1 MLVSHVSIQI
11 CSLLAPCRRPILIAT
26 KHMLFRGQ
34 DTSGLLGLFRP
45 TIILF
50 AFKSTFL
57 RLETRM
63 SYRTF
68 LFLSL
73 TGLFFTG
80 AALADQT
87 KKEVHSQA
95 DLPRATYPVTGSVST
110 LLQSDDAVFDS
121 AVSKAAADLNALFSD
136 YDIKDSATLISMLTA
151 KLSLQELKGDV
162 VGGLQTI
169 SRIREL
175 QSKPDLKLTAG
186 LFDEAILKAQLSVP
200 AKQGAEYEQKVKS
213 IYRDTVNAL
222 RWDVVQDVIK
232 SARSISGLFSESF
245 LLGNAQEKL
254 QPEID
259 KSGSL
264 SRESMYALL
273 NTRANLRI
281 KLPLNSIRVN
291 VLKAYVSAHDTQKPD
306 IWAAR
311 EVTLSSED
319 HPQQVLVGIWDSG
332 FDPAVYPGHLYVYP
346 NSAPYPPQGLAFTDE
361 GNPSDSALY
370 PLSPEQKQQYP
381 EISEDLEAI
390 SDLQAG
396 VETSVT
402 ESFKKRLTTMSKD
415 DVNAM
420 FERLSFFGQMAHGTH
435 VAGIAIK
442 GNPAAQLVVFR
453 FNDGLSREL
462 HFAPSTDW
470 AHRMAANFKRIGQ
483 FCAEHKVRIVN
494 LSWGDDPQEFEE
506 WLART
511 KGNQTADERR
521 QEALELFSVWKQ
533 AIIDAMN
540 AAPDTLFVTAAGNSD
555 SDAGFLEDVPS
566 SLELPNLIAV
576 GATNQAG
583 DATSFTSYGKT
594 VVVYASGYHVE
605 SFIPGGKKV
614 KFSGTSMAAPQ
625 VTNLAAKLFAADP
638 SLTAGKAKEL
648 IISGST
654 LSADG
659 RRKLIDE
666 KRSLQLIKQKA
677 TATAGQ

>member
-1 MLVSHVSIQI
+1 MFFFLFTPSHRSFYSPFQ
-11 CSLLAPCRRPILIAT
+11 
-26 KHMLFRGQ
+26 
-34 DTSGLLGLFRP
+34 
-45 TIILF
+45 
-50 AFKSTFL
+50 STFL

-63 SYRTF
+63 PYRSF

-80 AALADQT
+80 AALADQA

-110 LLQSDDAVFDS
+110 LLQSDDSVFDS
-121 AVSKAAADLNALFSD
+121 TVSKAVADLNALFSD
-136 YDIKDSATLISMLTA
+136 YDVKDSATLISILTV
-151 KLSLQELKGDV
+151 KLSLQELKGDA

-169 SRIREL
+169 GRIREL
-175 QSKPDLKLTAG
+175 ESKPDLKLTAD
-186 LFDEAILKAQLSVP
+186 LFDEAILKAQQSVP
-200 AKQGAEYEQKVKS
+200 AKQGTEYEQKVES
-213 IYRDTVNAL
+213 IYRDAVNAL

-245 LLGNAQEKL
+245 LLGDAQEKL

-264 SRESMYALL
+264 SRESVYALL

-291 VLKAYVSAHDTQKPD
+291 VLKAYVAAHDTQKPD

-319 HPQQVLVGIWDSG
+319 HPQKVLVGIWDSG
-332 FDPAVYPGHLYVYP
+332 FDPAVYPGHLYVYA
-346 NSAPYPPQGLAFTDE
+346 NSAPYPAQGLAFTDD

-396 VETSVT
+396 VETPVT

-415 DVNAM
+415 DVKTM
-420 FERLSFFGQMAHGTH
+420 FERLSFFGNMAHGSH

-462 HFAPSTDW
+462 HFPPSTDW

-483 FCAEHKVRIVN
+483 FCAEHKVRVVN

-506 WLART
+506 WLSRT
-511 KGNQTADERR
+511 KGNQTADERK

-540 AAPDTLFVTAAGNSD
+540 AAPDTLFVTAAGNAD

-625 VTNLAAKLFAADP
+625 VTNLAAKLFATDP
-638 SLTAGKAKEL
+638 SLTAEKAKEL

-659 RRKLIDE
+659 KRKLIDE

>member
-1 MLVSHVSIQI
+1 M
-11 CSLLAPCRRPILIAT
+11 P
-26 KHMLFRGQ
+26 
-34 DTSGLLGLFRP
+34 
-45 TIILF
+45 
-50 AFKSTFL
+50 
-57 RLETRM
+57 
-63 SYRTF
+63 YRTF
-68 LFLSL
+68 VFLSL
-73 TGLFFTG
+73 TGLFFIG
-80 AALADQT
+80 AALCGEA

-95 DLPRATYPVTGSVST
+95 DLPRATYPFTGSVST
-110 LLQSDDAVFDS
+110 LLQSDDSVFDS
-121 AVSKAAADLNALFSD
+121 TVGKAAADLDALFSD
-136 YDIKDSATLISMLTA
+136 YDIKDNATLISILTA
-151 KLSLQELKGDV
+151 RLSLQELKGDT

-186 LFDEAILKAQLSVP
+186 LFDEAILKAQQSVP
-200 AKQGAEYEQKVKS
+200 AKQGTEYKQKVES
-213 IYRDTVNAL
+213 IYRDSVNAL

-245 LLGNAQEKL
+245 LLGDAQEKL

-264 SRESMYALL
+264 SRESVYALL
-273 NTRANLRI
+273 NTRTNLRI

-291 VLKAYVSAHDTQKPD
+291 VLKAYVAAHDTQKPD
-306 IWAAR
+306 IWATR

-319 HPQQVLVGIWDSG
+319 HPQKVLVGIWDSG
-332 FDPAVYPGHLYVYP
+332 FDPAVYPGQLYVYP
-346 NSAPYPPQGLAFTDE
+346 NSAPYPAQGLAFTDD

-370 PLSPEQKQQYP
+370 PLSPEQKQEYP

-390 SDLQAG
+390 SDLQVG
-396 VETSVT
+396 VETPVT
-402 ESFKKRLTTMSKD
+402 EQFKKRLTTMSKD
-415 DVNAM
+415 DVNTM
-420 FERLSFFGQMAHGTH
+420 FERLSFFGHMAHGTH

-462 HFAPSTDW
+462 HFAPTTDW
-470 AHRMAANFKRIGQ
+470 AHRMTANFKRIGQ
-483 FCAEHKVRIVN
+483 FCAEHKVRVVN

-511 KGNQTADERR
+511 KGNQTADQRK
-521 QEALELFSVWKQ
+521 QEALDLFSIWKQ
-533 AIIDAMN
+533 AIIDAVN

-555 SDAGFLEDVPS
+555 SDTGFLENVPS

-625 VTNLAAKLFAADP
+625 VTNLAAKLFATDP
-638 SLTAGKAKEL
+638 SLTAEKAKEL

-659 RRKLIDE
+659 KRKLIDE

>member
-1 MLVSHVSIQI
+1 M
-11 CSLLAPCRRPILIAT
+11 P
-26 KHMLFRGQ
+26 
-34 DTSGLLGLFRP
+34 
-45 TIILF
+45 
-50 AFKSTFL
+50 
-57 RLETRM
+57 
-63 SYRTF
+63 YRTF
-68 LFLSL
+68 VFLSL
-73 TGLFFTG
+73 TGLFFIG
-80 AALADQT
+80 AALCGEA

-95 DLPRATYPVTGSVST
+95 DLPRATYPFTGSVST
-110 LLQSDDAVFDS
+110 LLQSDDSVFDS
-121 AVSKAAADLNALFSD
+121 TVGKAAADLDALFSD
-136 YDIKDSATLISMLTA
+136 YDIKDNATLISILTA
-151 KLSLQELKGDV
+151 KLSLQELKGDT

-186 LFDEAILKAQLSVP
+186 LFDEAILKAQQSVP
-200 AKQGAEYEQKVKS
+200 AKQGTEYKQKVES
-213 IYRDTVNAL
+213 IYRDAVNAL

-245 LLGNAQEKL
+245 LLGDAQEKL

-264 SRESMYALL
+264 SRESVYALL
-273 NTRANLRI
+273 NTRTNLRI

-291 VLKAYVSAHDTQKPD
+291 VLKAYVAAHDTQKPD

-319 HPQQVLVGIWDSG
+319 HPQKVLVGIWDSG

-346 NSAPYPPQGLAFTDE
+346 NSAPYPAQGLAFTDD

-396 VETSVT
+396 VETPVT

-415 DVNAM
+415 DVKTM
-420 FERLSFFGQMAHGTH
+420 FDRLSFFGNMAHGTH

-462 HFAPSTDW
+462 HFPPSTDW

-483 FCAEHKVRIVN
+483 FCAEHKVRVVN

-511 KGNQTADERR
+511 KGNQTADERK

-533 AIIDAMN
+533 AIIDAVN

-555 SDAGFLEDVPS
+555 SDTGFLEDVPS

-594 VVVYASGYHVE
+594 VVVYANGYHVE

-625 VTNLAAKLFAADP
+625 VTNLAAKLFATDP
-638 SLTAGKAKEL
+638 SLTAEKAKEL

-659 RRKLIDE
+659 KRKLIDE

>member
-1 MLVSHVSIQI
+1 M
-11 CSLLAPCRRPILIAT
+11 P
-26 KHMLFRGQ
+26 
-34 DTSGLLGLFRP
+34 
-45 TIILF
+45 
-50 AFKSTFL
+50 
-57 RLETRM
+57 
-63 SYRTF
+63 YRTF
-68 LFLSL
+68 VFLSL

-80 AALADQT
+80 AALADET

-110 LLQSDDAVFDS
+110 LLLSDDSVFDPT
-121 AVSKAAADLNALFSD
+121 VSKAAADLNALFSD
-136 YDIKDSATLISMLTA
+136 YDIKDNATLISLLTA
-151 KLSLQELKGDV
+151 KLSLQELNGDAS
-162 VGGLQTI
+162 GGLQTI

-186 LFDEAILKAQLSVP
+186 LFDEAILKAQQSVP
-200 AKQGAEYEQKVKS
+200 AKRGTEYKQRVES
-213 IYRDTVNAL
+213 IYRDSVNAL

-245 LLGNAQEKL
+245 LLGDAQEEL

-264 SRESMYALL
+264 SRESVYVLL
-273 NTRANLRI
+273 NTRTNLRI

-291 VLKAYVSAHDTQKPD
+291 VLKAYVAAHDTQKPD

-319 HPQQVLVGIWDSG
+319 HPEKVLVGIWDSG
-332 FDPAVYPGHLYVYP
+332 FDPAVYPGNLYVYP
-346 NSAPYPPQGLAFTDE
+346 NSAPYPAQGLAFTDD

-390 SDLQAG
+390 SDLQVG
-396 VETSVT
+396 VETPVT
-402 ESFKKRLTTMSKD
+402 EQFKKRLTTMSKD
-415 DVNAM
+415 DVNTM
-420 FERLSFFGQMAHGTH
+420 FERLSFFGHMAHGTH

-442 GNPAAQLVVFR
+442 GNPAAELVVFR

-470 AHRMAANFKRIGQ
+470 AHRMAVNFKQIGQ
-483 FCAEHKVRIVN
+483 FCAEHKVRVVN

-511 KGNQTADERR
+511 KGNQTADQRK
-521 QEALELFSVWKQ
+521 QEALELFSIWKQ
-533 AIIDAMN
+533 AIIDAVN

-555 SDAGFLEDVPS
+555 SDTGFLEDVPS
-566 SLELPNLIAV
+566 SLDLPNLIAV

-594 VVVYASGYHVE
+594 VVVYAGGYHVE

-625 VTNLAAKLFAADP
+625 VTNLAAKLFATDP
-638 SLTAGKAKEL
+638 SLTAEKAKEL

-659 RRKLIDE
+659 KRKLIDE

-677 TATAGQ
+677 TATAGKYQQHRICRFCQLWE

>member
-1 MLVSHVSIQI
+1 M
-11 CSLLAPCRRPILIAT
+11 P
-26 KHMLFRGQ
+26 
-34 DTSGLLGLFRP
+34 
-45 TIILF
+45 
-50 AFKSTFL
+50 
-57 RLETRM
+57 
-63 SYRTF
+63 YRTF
-68 LFLSL
+68 FILSL
-73 TGLFFTG
+73 IGLFFTG
-80 AALADQT
+80 AALADET

-110 LLQSDDAVFDS
+110 LLQSDDSVFDS
-121 AVSKAAADLNALFSD
+121 TVSKAAADLNALFSD
-136 YDIKDSATLISMLTA
+136 YDIKDNATLISMLAA
-151 KLSLQELKGDV
+151 KLSLQELKGDAA
-162 VGGLQTI
+162 GGLQTI

-175 QSKPDLKLTAG
+175 QSKTDLKLTAC
-186 LFDEAILKAQLSVP
+186 LFDEAILKAQQSVP
-200 AKQGAEYEQKVKS
+200 AKQGTEYEQKVES
-213 IYRDTVNAL
+213 IYRDAVNAL
-222 RWDVVQDVIK
+222 RWDLVQDVIK

-245 LLGNAQEKL
+245 LLGDAQEKL

-264 SRESMYALL
+264 SRESVYALL

-291 VLKAYVSAHDTQKPD
+291 VLKAYVAAHDTQKPD

-319 HPQQVLVGIWDSG
+319 HPQKVPVGIWDSG
-332 FDPAVYPGHLYVYP
+332 FDPAVYPGHLYVYA
-346 NSAPYPPQGLAFTDE
+346 NSAPYPAQGLAFTDE

-396 VETSVT
+396 VETPVT

-415 DVNAM
+415 DVKTM
-420 FERLSFFGQMAHGTH
+420 FERLSFFGNMAHGTH

-462 HFAPSTDW
+462 HFPPSTDW

-483 FCAEHKVRIVN
+483 FCAEHKVRVVN

-511 KGNQTADERR
+511 KGNQTADERK

-540 AAPDTLFVTAAGNSD
+540 AAPDTLFVTAAGNAD

-566 SLELPNLIAV
+566 SLELPNVITV

-625 VTNLAAKLFAADP
+625 VTNLAAKLFATDP
-638 SLTAGKAKEL
+638 SLTAVEAKEL

-659 RRKLIDE
+659 KRKLIDE
-666 KRSLQLIKQKA
+666 KRSLQLLKQKV
-677 TATAGQ
+677 TATASQ

>member
-1 MLVSHVSIQI
+1 MPS
-11 CSLLAPCRRPILIAT
+11 
-26 KHMLFRGQ
+26 
-34 DTSGLLGLFRP
+34 
-45 TIILF
+45 
-50 AFKSTFL
+50 
-57 RLETRM
+57 
-63 SYRTF
+63 RTF
-68 LFLSL
+68 VFLSL
-73 TGLFFTG
+73 TGLFFIG
-80 AALADQT
+80 AALCGEA
-87 KKEVHSQA
+87 KKEVHSQT
-95 DLPRATYPVTGSVST
+95 DIPRATYPFTGSVST
-110 LLQSDDAVFDS
+110 LLQSNDSVFDS
-121 AVSKAAADLNALFSD
+121 TVSKAAADLDALFSD
-136 YDIKDSATLISMLTA
+136 YDIKDSATLISILTA
-151 KLSLQELKGDV
+151 KLSLQELKGDT

-186 LFDEAILKAQLSVP
+186 LFDEAILKAQQSVP
-200 AKQGAEYEQKVKS
+200 AKQGIEYEQRVES
-213 IYRDTVNAL
+213 IYRNSVNAL

-245 LLGNAQEKL
+245 LLGDAQEKL

-264 SRESMYALL
+264 SRDSVYELL
-273 NTRANLRI
+273 NTRTNLRI
-281 KLPLNSIRVN
+281 KLPLNSIRMK
-291 VLKAYVSAHDTQKPD
+291 VLKAYVAAHDTQKPD

-319 HPQQVLVGIWDSG
+319 HPQKVLVGIWDSG

-346 NSAPYPPQGLAFTDE
+346 NSAPYPAQGLAFTDD
-361 GNPSDSALY
+361 GNPSDSALH
-370 PLSPEQKQQYP
+370 PLSPVQKQQYP

-396 VETSVT
+396 VETPVT
-402 ESFKKRLTTMSKD
+402 ESFKKRITTMSKD
-415 DVNAM
+415 DVKTM
-420 FERLSFFGQMAHGTH
+420 FERLSFFGNMAHGTH

-483 FCAEHKVRIVN
+483 FCAEHKVRVVN

-511 KGNQTADERR
+511 KGNQTAEERK

-555 SDAGFLEDVPS
+555 SDTGFLEDVPS

-594 VVVYASGYHVE
+594 VLVYASGYHVE

-625 VTNLAAKLFAADP
+625 VTNLAAKLFATDP
-638 SLTAGKAKEL
+638 SLTAEKAKEL

-659 RRKLIDE
+659 KRKLIDE
-666 KRSLQLIKQKA
+666 KRSLQLIKQKV
-677 TATAGQ
+677 

>member
-1 MLVSHVSIQI
+1 M
-11 CSLLAPCRRPILIAT
+11 P
-26 KHMLFRGQ
+26 
-34 DTSGLLGLFRP
+34 
-45 TIILF
+45 
-50 AFKSTFL
+50 
-57 RLETRM
+57 
-63 SYRTF
+63 YRTF
-68 LFLSL
+68 VFLSL
-73 TGLFFTG
+73 TGLFFIG
-80 AALADQT
+80 AALCGEA

-110 LLQSDDAVFDS
+110 LLLSDDSVFDPT
-121 AVSKAAADLNALFSD
+121 VSKAAADLNALFSD
-136 YDIKDSATLISMLTA
+136 YDIKDNATLISLLTA
-151 KLSLQELKGDV
+151 KLSLQELNGDAS
-162 VGGLQTI
+162 GGLQTI

-186 LFDEAILKAQLSVP
+186 LFDEAILKAQQSVP
-200 AKQGAEYEQKVKS
+200 AKRGTEYKQRVES
-213 IYRDTVNAL
+213 IYRDSVNAL

-245 LLGNAQEKL
+245 LLGDAQEEL

-264 SRESMYALL
+264 SRESVYVLL
-273 NTRANLRI
+273 NTRTNLRI

-291 VLKAYVSAHDTQKPD
+291 VLKAYVAAHDTQKPD

-319 HPQQVLVGIWDSG
+319 HPQKVLVGIWDSG
-332 FDPAVYPGHLYVYP
+332 FDPAVYPGNLYVYP
-346 NSAPYPPQGLAFTDE
+346 NSAPYPAQGLAFTDD

-390 SDLQAG
+390 SDLQVG
-396 VETSVT
+396 VETPVT
-402 ESFKKRLTTMSKD
+402 EQFKKRLTTMSKD
-415 DVNAM
+415 DVNTM
-420 FERLSFFGQMAHGTH
+420 FERLSFFGHMAHGTH

-483 FCAEHKVRIVN
+483 FCAEHKVRAVN

-511 KGNQTADERR
+511 KGNQTADERK

-555 SDAGFLEDVPS
+555 SDTGFFEDVPS

-594 VVVYASGYHVE
+594 VVVYAGGYHVE

-625 VTNLAAKLFAADP
+625 VTNLAAKLFATDP
-638 SLTAGKAKEL
+638 SLTAEKAKEL

-659 RRKLIDE
+659 KRKLIDE

-677 TATAGQ
+677 TATTGKYQCWLTDISCIAGCRHSYSPRTLCTRWKRPGATY